1 MFGREELEY
10 HIITAEDLYEE
21 KVYLKN
27 QADKVMD
34 EMMSRI
40 KKLEKENK
48 QLRQDLVVADTL
60 LLHY

>member
-1 MFGREELEY
+1 MFGREKLKTNFWTSIKGFFYEK
-10 HIITAEDLYEE
+10 AE
-21 KVYLKN
+21 
-27 QADKVMD
+27 ADKVMD

>member
-1 MFGREELEY
+1 MFGREKLKTNFWTSIEGFFYEK
-10 HIITAEDLYEE
+10 AE
-21 KVYLKN
+21 
-27 QADKVMD
+27 ADKVMD